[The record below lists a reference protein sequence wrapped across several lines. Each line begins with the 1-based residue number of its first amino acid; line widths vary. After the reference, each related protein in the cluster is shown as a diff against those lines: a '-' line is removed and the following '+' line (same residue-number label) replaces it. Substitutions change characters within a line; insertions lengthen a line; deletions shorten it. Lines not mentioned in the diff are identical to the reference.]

1 MANFKQRLKALEQRV
16 IEAMEPEPAIVQ
28 IIYGT
33 RTPEQQAQYDQA
45 IADGVLVIEIGVK
58 DCSKAAR
65 NEH

>member
-1 MANFKQRLKALEQRV
+1 MGNLDKRLKVLEQRV

-45 IADGVLVIEIGVK
+45 IADGVLVVEIGVK